1 MGKRCCHVNI
11 TRQFRTSDFATK
23 VGKML
28 KIKVFKIGGADG
40 FQLGALQQLNDVIKL
55 TENCCV
61 VIVFH
66 ALVGTLLL
74 GES

>member
-1 MGKRCCHVNI
+1 
-11 TRQFRTSDFATK
+11 
-23 VGKML
+23 ML